1 MKISFKNNKNNWYP
15 EEPMEINV
23 TAEEN
28 SLVCLIG
35 GRGTENAS
43 PSRYTFT
50 LVFNQKWMVANIS
63 IDINIYIWTIS
74 PCRNMDDDTDLLE
87 SGLLFL
93 EKRLDGKVTTSR
105 QSDLYPKHHSFL
117 DAFSMD
123 QLWMWKC
130 INFTWV

>member
-1 MKISFKNNKNNWYP
+1 MDIDL
-15 EEPMEINV
+15 

-35 GRGTENAS
+35 GRRTENAI
-43 PSRYTFT
+43 PSRYTVCVNFE
-50 LVFNQKWMVANIS
+50 LKNDSCHLRPGIFPFS
-63 IDINIYIWTIS
+63 
-74 PCRNMDDDTDLLE
+74 RNMDDDTDLLE

-117 DAFSMD
+117 DTFSMD
-123 QLWMWKC
+123 QLWTWKC
-130 INFTWV
+130 VNFT